1 VEFEKEAGVVVA
13 VMRYVERGNL
23 DSFNLKWF
31 LLFDMNG
38 GAIEAIPY
46 QPVVGDASVHLPRGV
61 NRDVHL
67 LAEVADR
74 SDMVVVIV
82 GNQDGHDGRQ
92 VDPHVRPTV
101 SWLSGGPIP
110 ASIRIP

>member
-1 VEFEKEAGVVVA
+1 LRVVCDFIGDGSHVGSQREGLVVEFEKEAGVVVA

-46 QPVVGDASVHLPRGV
+46 QPVVGDASVHSL
-61 NRDVHL
+61 
-67 LAEVADR
+67 VA
-74 SDMVVVIV
+74 
-82 GNQDGHDGRQ
+82 
-92 VDPHVRPTV
+92 
-101 SWLSGGPIP
+101 
-110 ASIRIP
+110 